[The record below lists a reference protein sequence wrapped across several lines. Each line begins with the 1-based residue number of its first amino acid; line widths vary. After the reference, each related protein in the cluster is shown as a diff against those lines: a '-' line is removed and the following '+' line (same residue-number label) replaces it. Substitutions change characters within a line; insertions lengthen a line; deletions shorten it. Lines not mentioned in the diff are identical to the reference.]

1 MKLHSRGVTMS
12 INLCQLAHSV
22 SMQPNSL
29 YTDSSCFFLRSRN
42 DEIYVIMCSDAEV
55 ICCETVIN
63 PLEMFPHMTAAAD
76 NDDDDD
82 IKFIFTIR
90 YYMQTLY
97 VQKLTAWSIRSE
109 SK

>member
-1 MKLHSRGVTMS
+1 
-12 INLCQLAHSV
+12 
-22 SMQPNSL
+22 
-29 YTDSSCFFLRSRN
+29 
-42 DEIYVIMCSDAEV
+42 MCADAEV

-90 YYMQTLY
+90 YYMQTLSPKINGLEHTGY
-97 VQKLTAWSIRSE
+97 IDQNKQSFAHSYN
-109 SK
+109 